1 MNRTCKILPL
11 VSLLLLPVLASAQA
25 DTASSEEQRNTNKA
39 STATTTSGFGVRN
52 AATTTT
58 AKPQAT
64 TAAGKQRNND
74 KRSERFTQVSDE
86 ARYTAASTQD
96 TELVSEICT
105 YSQYTY
111 TYTCK

>member
-25 DTASSEEQRNTNKA
+25 DTTSNEEQRNNKA

-52 AATTTT
+52 AANTK
-58 AKPQAT
+58 ANKAQAT
-64 TAAGKQRNND
+64 SAAGTQRNND
-74 KRSERFTQVSDE
+74 KRSEGFTQLSDE

-96 TELVSEICT
+96 TVLVSEICT